1 MTQPCQRH
9 MTCAWLQPLTGL
21 APLCHLCMP
30 ACTVRSASKALQSQ
44 SPPNFCS
51 AEPQAFVSLITLV
64 TVITLKGTC

>member
-30 ACTVRSASKALQSQ
+30 ACTVRSASKALQKPKSTKLLQ
-44 SPPNFCS
+44 CRASGICVPDHSCDS
-51 AEPQAFVSLITLV
+51 HHS
-64 TVITLKGTC
+64 